1 MAGISIIIPTYNETK
16 NITSLIPRIAYILI
30 GYDYELIVVDDSSPD
45 GTAKA
50 ARELA
55 NDYPVKVLVRPG
67 KLGLSSAVVEG
78 FKASIG
84 DVIGVIDADLQYPPE
99 YIKELLMAFSGG
111 SDIVIGSRYV
121 DGSKIENWNWFR
133 SIVSKGAIMLSSPL
147 TDVKDPTS
155 GHFFLKRSVIEDIL
169 FNPHGFKILLE
180 ILVKGKYNSVKEIP
194 IAFKAREEGKSKLGI
209 GEYVNYLK
217 LLYSLYGFR
226 IKVALNGICY

>member
-1 MAGISIIIPTYNETK
+1 MAGISVIIPTYNEKK
-16 NITSLIPRIAYILI
+16 NITRLIHRIASILK
-30 GYDYELIVVDDSSPD
+30 GHDYELIVVDDSSSD
-45 GTAKA
+45 GTAEA

-55 NDYPVKVLVRPG
+55 KDYPVKVLVRLG

-84 DVIGVIDADLQYPPE
+84 DVIGVIDADLQHPPE
-99 YIKELLMAFSGG
+99 HIKQFLMAVSGG

-121 DGSKIENWNWFR
+121 DGSKIEDWNWFK
-133 SIVSKGAIMLSSPL
+133 SIVSKGAITLSSPL

-155 GHFFLKRSVIEDIL
+155 GYFFLKRSVIENIS

-180 ILVKGKYNSVKEIP
+180 ILVKGKYNNVKEIP
-194 IAFKAREEGKSKLGI
+194 IAFKAREEGESKLGI
-209 GEYVNYLK
+209 GEYVSYLR

-226 IKVALNGICY
+226 IKVAFNGR

>member
-1 MAGISIIIPTYNETK
+1 MAGLSVIIPTYNEKK
-16 NITSLIPRIAYILI
+16 NITRLIPRIASILI
-30 GYDYELIVVDDSSPD
+30 GHDYELIVVDDSSSD
-45 GTAKA
+45 GTAEA

-55 NDYPVKVLVRPG
+55 NDYPVKVLVRLG

-84 DVIGVIDADLQYPPE
+84 DVIGVIDADLQHPPE
-99 YIKELLMAFSGG
+99 HIKEFLMAVSGG

-121 DGSKIENWNWFR
+121 DGSKIEDWNWFR

-155 GHFFLKRSVIEDIL
+155 GYFFLKRSVIEDIL

-180 ILVKGKYNSVKEIP
+180 ILVKGKYNNVKEIP
-194 IAFKAREEGKSKLGI
+194 IAFKAREKEESKLGI
-209 GEYVNYLK
+209 GEYVSYLK

-226 IKVALNGICY
+226 IKVALNRR